1 MRRTEASL
9 QSFTKWQR
17 DLDALRQALADGDP
31 ELRMRCA
38 AHLRQFIDR
47 IEVFAVG
54 YQVEADPDAPPATT
68 RKPYNGK
75 PQCPATKP
83 DSDEHFAD
91 YVEALLDDAGLEY
104 PAGFLDY
111 VTKRRMSKEG
121 RFYRIHYRTGTTLDV
136 VPPGS
141 LATGEAL
148 VRDGRRQP
156 GWRFVRPS
164 IDRLLEE
171 HVSGGDF

>member
-1 MRRTEASL
+1 
-9 QSFTKWQR
+9 
-17 DLDALRQALADGDP
+17 
-31 ELRMRCA
+31 MRCA

-47 IEVFAVG
+47 IDVLDVG

-75 PQCPATKP
+75 PRCPALKP

-91 YVEALLDDAGLEY
+91 YVEALLDDAGLDY

-121 RFYRIHYRTGTTLDV
+121 RFYRIPYRPGATLDV

-164 IDRLLEE
+164 IDRLLREYE
-171 HVSGGDF
+171 APHRRRPLPTTKASTSSQSDD